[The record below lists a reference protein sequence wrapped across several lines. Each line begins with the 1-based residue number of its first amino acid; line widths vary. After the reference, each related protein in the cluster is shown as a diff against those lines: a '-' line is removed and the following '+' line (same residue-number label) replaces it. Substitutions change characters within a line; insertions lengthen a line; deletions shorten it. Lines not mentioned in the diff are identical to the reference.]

1 MSIFD
6 EAFKSRIQVALSYP
20 RLDKASRER
29 VWANFVNMM
38 HEDGGRAPSEAGGMF
53 AVDYPS
59 IVSHMDDLADCELNG
74 RQIRNA
80 MATAR
85 QLAGYLGETLN
96 WEHLETAI
104 TTASDFTI
112 SQAAN

>member
-20 RLDKASRER
+20 RLDKPSRKR
-29 VWANFVNMM
+29 VWYNFINMV
-38 HEDGGRAPSEAGGMF
+38 HEDGGRQPKDNGGKF
-53 AVDYPS
+53 PVDYTG
-59 IVSHMDDLADCELNG
+59 IVAHMDDLASRDLNG

-85 QLAGYLGETLN
+85 QLAGYLGETLS

-104 TTASDFTI
+104 TTASDFTT
-112 SQAAN
+112 A